1 MSTPNNLRGQFSA
14 DLLKHPAWE
23 VLRPHLEKNEYMRAA
38 PTAESGTE
46 AELTAHLATKTAQN
60 PPDIS
65 FSLLATGLS
74 FSLARLEVHVVSP
87 TFLVRSRR
95 PATIA
100 TIEKF
105 IDAHPVEDC
114 AIVLFF
120 TEENGNPNP
129 TGRFSLRGLVKLQA
143 L

>member
-1 MSTPNNLRGQFSA
+1 MSIPDNLRGQFSA

-23 VLRPHLEKNEYMRAA
+23 VLRPHLEKNEYMCAA

-46 AELTAHLATKTAQN
+46 AELTALATKTAQN

-65 FSLLATGLS
+65 FSLLDTGLS
-74 FSLARLEVHVVSP
+74 LSLARLEIHVVSP

-100 TIEKF
+100 NIEKF
-105 IDAHPVEDC
+105 IDAHPVEDR
-114 AIVLFF
+114 AIVLFL
-120 TEENGNPNP
+120 TEDNVNPSP